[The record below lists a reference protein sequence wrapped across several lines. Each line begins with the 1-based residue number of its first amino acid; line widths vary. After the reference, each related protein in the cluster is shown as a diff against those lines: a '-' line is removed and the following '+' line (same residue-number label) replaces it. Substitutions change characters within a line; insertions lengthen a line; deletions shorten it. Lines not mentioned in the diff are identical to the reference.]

1 MKLTGNTVLI
11 TGATSGIGLG
21 LAGRFHAAGNRV
33 ILAGRRAHL
42 LDAIVAEHLGMASVV
57 LDVTDPDS
65 IRWAHEAVTA
75 AHPDLN
81 VLVNNA
87 GMMAP
92 EDLTDPAHLA
102 TAERTVQTNLLGPVR
117 VLNRFLPSLVGR
129 PDAVIINVTSGRAF
143 VPLPAT
149 PTYSASKA
157 ALHAYTEAL
166 RVQLA
171 DRGVAVLELIPPRV
185 RTALM
190 NQLDSPD
197 AMPLDA
203 FVDEVWDVL
212 RTHPERTE
220 IYPECVRFLRFA
232 EADGRYAEALGM
244 TRGVH

>member
-1 MKLTGNTVLI
+1 MRLTGNTVLI

-21 LAGRFHAAGNRV
+21 LARRFHSAGNRV
-33 ILAGRRAHL
+33 IVAGRREHL
-42 LDAIVAEHLGMASVV
+42 LDAIVAEHPGMASVV
-57 LDVTDPDS
+57 LDVTDADS
-65 IRWAHEAVTA
+65 VRRAHQAVAA

-87 GMMAP
+87 GMMLP
-92 EDLTDPAHLA
+92 EDLTDPEHLA

-117 VLNRFLPSLVGR
+117 VSSRFLPSLVGR

-143 VPLPAT
+143 VPLPST
-149 PTYSASKA
+149 PTYSATKA

-197 AMPLDA
+197 AMPLDV
-203 FVDEVWDVL
+203 FLDEVWDIL
-212 RTHPERTE
+212 RTRPDATE
-220 IYPECVRFLRFA
+220 IYPESVRFLRFA
-232 EADGRYAEALGM
+232 EADGRYSQALGM